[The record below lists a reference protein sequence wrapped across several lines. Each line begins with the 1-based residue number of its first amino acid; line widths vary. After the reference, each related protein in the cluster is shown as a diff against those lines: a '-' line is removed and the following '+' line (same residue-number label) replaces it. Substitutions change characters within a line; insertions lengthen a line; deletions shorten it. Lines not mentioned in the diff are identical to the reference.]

1 MMNSNHQLY
10 DDTKTTDRSLGR
22 SRNKD
27 DDNNGESSLESTFH
41 DGNEKYGGH
50 ILQVIFS
57 LFCNRMQAHILGLV

>member
-1 MMNSNHQLY
+1 MNYNHY

-22 SRNKD
+22 NKNKS

-50 ILQVIFS
+50 TLQVIFS
-57 LFCNRMQAHILGLV
+57 LFYNRMQAHVLGLV